1 MRTPASA
8 NRVRTRSVAGSHSCS
23 VYLSK
28 YEPSAY
34 AEVSKPSK
42 AVERSIAIR
51 FEARSAWKATA

>member
-1 MRTPASA
+1 M
-8 NRVRTRSVAGSHSCS
+8 AGFHSCS